1 MKDILET
8 YRTTELRSIV
18 SEHNK
23 KIRKIVREDLKKI
36 RQNILDKRLINLK
49 GKKRGEIIEIIS
61 ENKRFF
67 KHVKPKPQQP
77 KREPKFVIEKILQPK
92 IEEAYK
98 QYAKD
103 RDLDELEDAV
113 KKIRKTAT
121 ENGVKTYHTKAK
133 LVSMVKD
140 AVPPVV
146 SGKKTP
152 PPKPGSEPRFFY
164 DPEMKVMRLKSA
176 PIRPSRPPPPRKW
189 EFDFN
194 DIHEMN
200 GKLMTGKTH
209 SAGSRDLT
217 ESEIERYDKAKAEKT
232 DRDLKNIE
240 REEKERE
247 ASKQEKKQR
256 ETVKRLKNPAK
267 RGMILR
273 KAEKQKKIFNDLLK
287 KLSKVDLTKREQAYI
302 DDLEDKVSGDSQTE
316 KDLEKIKRLVL
327 KYEEEIEGPK
337 PKKKIIKKKKEEE
350 PEEEGLKLVV
360 EEEEKPKKLT
370 SENIKDEM
378 RKLYGYHNTDIKHPT
393 KGGTIKPIE
402 FKNLT
407 YEQIKGLNLKPDLK
421 GKVYGVSDN
430 KGKGYSYQPYDE
442 KYLFSERLNRL
453 EGLISQNKE
462 ILKAEGGRTR
472 IKQGQ
477 GYGKGATD
485 TTGGRPAGIKE
496 KERAKK
502 SLEKLEEEVK
512 KINDKEPKK
521 PPPKPKAPPKKENKN
536 IIPEFSINKKQEE
549 LMLESL
555 PLDEYTK
562 DDQKSLYKEIV
573 EQYVSVKL
581 EQTSELEASQN
592 FDDRDDRRLFEY
604 MLENNLFLSSD
615 PMIKDMKIGL
625 KEKAEFK
632 KDLAARK

>member
-18 SEHNK
+18 FEHNK

-67 KHVKPKPQQP
+67 KHVKPKPQKP
-77 KREPKFVIEKILQPK
+77 KREPEFVIDKILQPK
-92 IEEAYK
+92 INEAYK

-121 ENGVKTYHTKAK
+121 ENGLKTYHTKAK
-133 LVSMVKD
+133 LVSMVKE

-164 DPEMKVMRLKSA
+164 DPDMKVMRLKSA
-176 PIRPSRPPPPRKW
+176 PIRPIRPIPAKKW

-217 ESEIERYDKAKAEKT
+217 ESEIERYDKAKEEKT
-232 DRDLKNIE
+232 RRELKDIE
-240 REEKERE
+240 TEEKGRE
-247 ASKQEKKQR
+247 ASKKEQKQK
-256 ETVKRLKNPAK
+256 EVLKRLRNPAK
-267 RGMILR
+267 REMIFR
-273 KAEKQKKIFNDLLK
+273 KAEKQKKVFNELLK
-287 KLSKVDLTKREQAYI
+287 KLSKVELSKREQAYI

-316 KDLEKIKRLVL
+316 KDLEKVKRMTL
-327 KYEEEIEGPK
+327 KYQEEIEGPK

-360 EEEEKPKKLT
+360 E
-370 SENIKDEM
+370 
-378 RKLYGYHNTDIKHPT
+378 
-393 KGGTIKPIE
+393 
-402 FKNLT
+402 
-407 YEQIKGLNLKPDLK
+407 
-421 GKVYGVSDN
+421 
-430 KGKGYSYQPYDE
+430 
-442 KYLFSERLNRL
+442 
-453 EGLISQNKE
+453 
-462 ILKAEGGRTR
+462 
-472 IKQGQ
+472 
-477 GYGKGATD
+477 
-485 TTGGRPAGIKE
+485 
-496 KERAKK
+496 
-502 SLEKLEEEVK
+502 
-512 KINDKEPKK
+512 DK
-521 PPPKPKAPPKKENKN
+521 PKKENKN

-573 EQYVSVKL
+573 EQYVAVKL
-581 EQTSELEASQN
+581 EQSSELEASQN

-615 PMIKDMKIGL
+615 PMIKDLKAGL
-625 KEKAEFK
+625 KERQEFK
-632 KDLAARK
+632 KDIAKRK

>member
-92 IEEAYK
+92 INEAYK

-146 SGKKTP
+146 AGKKTP

-189 EFDFN
+189 DFDFN

-200 GKLMTGKTH
+200 GKLMTGKAH

-232 DRDLKNIE
+232 RRELKDIE
-240 REEKERE
+240 TEEKGRE
-247 ASKQEKKQR
+247 ASKKEQKQK
-256 ETVKRLKNPAK
+256 EVLKRLRDPAK
-267 RGMILR
+267 REMIFR
-273 KAEKQKKIFNDLLK
+273 KADKQKKIFNDLLK

-302 DDLEDKVSGDSQTE
+302 DDLEDKVSGDGQTE

-327 KYEEEIEGPK
+327 KYQEEIDEK
-337 PKKKIIKKKKEEE
+337 EEAPKKKVVKKVIKKKSEE
-350 PEEEGLKLVV
+350 PKEEGLKLVV
-360 EEEEKPKKLT
+360 EEKKPK
-370 SENIKDEM
+370 
-378 RKLYGYHNTDIKHPT
+378 
-393 KGGTIKPIE
+393 
-402 FKNLT
+402 
-407 YEQIKGLNLKPDLK
+407 
-421 GKVYGVSDN
+421 
-430 KGKGYSYQPYDE
+430 
-442 KYLFSERLNRL
+442 
-453 EGLISQNKE
+453 
-462 ILKAEGGRTR
+462 
-472 IKQGQ
+472 
-477 GYGKGATD
+477 
-485 TTGGRPAGIKE
+485 
-496 KERAKK
+496 
-502 SLEKLEEEVK
+502 
-512 KINDKEPKK
+512 
-521 PPPKPKAPPKKENKN
+521 KAPPKKENKN

-573 EQYVSVKL
+573 EQYVAVKL
-581 EQTSELEASQN
+581 EQSSELEASQN
-592 FDDRDDRRLFEY
+592 FDDRDDRKLFEF

>member
-77 KREPKFVIEKILQPK
+77 KREPEFVIDKILQPK
-92 IEEAYK
+92 INEAYK

-121 ENGVKTYHTKAK
+121 ENGLKTYHTKAK

-164 DPEMKVMRLKSA
+164 DPELKVMRLKSA

-194 DIHEMN
+194 DVHEMN

-256 ETVKRLKNPAK
+256 ETVKRLKDPAK

-273 KAEKQKKIFNDLLK
+273 KAEKQKKLFNDLLK
-287 KLSKVDLTKREQAYI
+287 KLSKVELTKREQAYI

-327 KYEEEIEGPK
+327 KYQEEIEGPK

-360 EEEEKPKKLT
+360 EEEEKPK
-370 SENIKDEM
+370 
-378 RKLYGYHNTDIKHPT
+378 
-393 KGGTIKPIE
+393 
-402 FKNLT
+402 
-407 YEQIKGLNLKPDLK
+407 
-421 GKVYGVSDN
+421 
-430 KGKGYSYQPYDE
+430 
-442 KYLFSERLNRL
+442 
-453 EGLISQNKE
+453 
-462 ILKAEGGRTR
+462 
-472 IKQGQ
+472 
-477 GYGKGATD
+477 
-485 TTGGRPAGIKE
+485 
-496 KERAKK
+496 
-502 SLEKLEEEVK
+502 
-512 KINDKEPKK
+512 
-521 PPPKPKAPPKKENKN
+521 KAPPKKENKN

-573 EQYVSVKL
+573 EQYVAVKL
-581 EQTSELEASQN
+581 EQSSELEASQN
-592 FDDRDDRRLFEY
+592 FDDRDDRKLFEY

-615 PMIKDMKIGL
+615 PMIKDLKIGL
-625 KEKAEFK
+625 KERGEFK

>member
-77 KREPKFVIEKILQPK
+77 KREPEFVIEKILQPK
-92 IEEAYK
+92 INEAYK

-189 EFDFN
+189 NFDFN
-194 DIHEMN
+194 DVHEMN

-247 ASKQEKKQR
+247 ASKQEKKQK
-256 ETVKRLKNPAK
+256 ETVKRLRNPAK

-273 KAEKQKKIFNDLLK
+273 KAEKQKKVFNDLLK
-287 KLSKVDLTKREQAYI
+287 KLSKVELTKREQAYI

-360 EEEEKPKKLT
+360 EEEEKPKK
-370 SENIKDEM
+370 
-378 RKLYGYHNTDIKHPT
+378 
-393 KGGTIKPIE
+393 
-402 FKNLT
+402 
-407 YEQIKGLNLKPDLK
+407 
-421 GKVYGVSDN
+421 
-430 KGKGYSYQPYDE
+430 
-442 KYLFSERLNRL
+442 
-453 EGLISQNKE
+453 
-462 ILKAEGGRTR
+462 
-472 IKQGQ
+472 
-477 GYGKGATD
+477 
-485 TTGGRPAGIKE
+485 
-496 KERAKK
+496 
-502 SLEKLEEEVK
+502 
-512 KINDKEPKK
+512 
-521 PPPKPKAPPKKENKN
+521 APPKKENKN

-573 EQYVSVKL
+573 EQYVAVKL
-581 EQTSELEASQN
+581 EQSSELEASQN
-592 FDDRDDRRLFEY
+592 FDDRDDRKLFEY

>member
-92 IEEAYK
+92 INEAYK

-146 SGKKTP
+146 AGKKTP

-189 EFDFN
+189 NFDFN

-232 DRDLKNIE
+232 RRELKDIE
-240 REEKERE
+240 TEEKGRE
-247 ASKQEKKQR
+247 ASKKEQKQK
-256 ETVKRLKNPAK
+256 EVLKRLRDPAK
-267 RGMILR
+267 REMIFR
-273 KAEKQKKIFNDLLK
+273 KADKQKKIFNDLLK

-302 DDLEDKVSGDSQTE
+302 DDLEDKVSGDGQTE

-327 KYEEEIEGPK
+327 KYQEEIDEK
-337 PKKKIIKKKKEEE
+337 EEAPKKKVVKKVIKKKSEE
-350 PEEEGLKLVV
+350 PKEEGLKLVV
-360 EEEEKPKKLT
+360 EEKKPKK
-370 SENIKDEM
+370 
-378 RKLYGYHNTDIKHPT
+378 
-393 KGGTIKPIE
+393 
-402 FKNLT
+402 
-407 YEQIKGLNLKPDLK
+407 
-421 GKVYGVSDN
+421 
-430 KGKGYSYQPYDE
+430 
-442 KYLFSERLNRL
+442 
-453 EGLISQNKE
+453 
-462 ILKAEGGRTR
+462 A
-472 IKQGQ
+472 
-477 GYGKGATD
+477 
-485 TTGGRPAGIKE
+485 
-496 KERAKK
+496 
-502 SLEKLEEEVK
+502 
-512 KINDKEPKK
+512 
-521 PPPKPKAPPKKENKN
+521 PPKPKAPPKKENKN

-573 EQYVSVKL
+573 EQYVAVKL
-581 EQTSELEASQN
+581 EQSSELEASQN
-592 FDDRDDRRLFEY
+592 FDDRDDRKLFEF

>member
-18 SEHNK
+18 FEHNK

-67 KHVKPKPQQP
+67 KHVKPKPQKP
-77 KREPKFVIEKILQPK
+77 KREPEFVIDKILQPK
-92 IEEAYK
+92 INEAYK

-121 ENGVKTYHTKAK
+121 ENGLKTYHTKAK
-133 LVSMVKD
+133 LVSMVKE

-209 SAGSRDLT
+209 SSGSRDLT
-217 ESEIERYDKAKAEKT
+217 ESEIERYDKAKEEKT
-232 DRDLKNIE
+232 RRELKDIE
-240 REEKERE
+240 TEEKGRE
-247 ASKQEKKQR
+247 ASKKEQKQK
-256 ETVKRLKNPAK
+256 EVLKRLRNPAK
-267 RGMILR
+267 REMIFR
-273 KAEKQKKIFNDLLK
+273 KAEKQKKVFNELLK
-287 KLSKVDLTKREQAYI
+287 KLSKVELSKREQAYI

-316 KDLEKIKRLVL
+316 KDLEKVKRMTL
-327 KYEEEIEGPK
+327 KYQEEIEGPK

-360 EEEEKPKKLT
+360 E
-370 SENIKDEM
+370 
-378 RKLYGYHNTDIKHPT
+378 
-393 KGGTIKPIE
+393 
-402 FKNLT
+402 
-407 YEQIKGLNLKPDLK
+407 
-421 GKVYGVSDN
+421 
-430 KGKGYSYQPYDE
+430 
-442 KYLFSERLNRL
+442 
-453 EGLISQNKE
+453 
-462 ILKAEGGRTR
+462 
-472 IKQGQ
+472 
-477 GYGKGATD
+477 
-485 TTGGRPAGIKE
+485 
-496 KERAKK
+496 
-502 SLEKLEEEVK
+502 
-512 KINDKEPKK
+512 DK
-521 PPPKPKAPPKKENKN
+521 PKKENKN

-573 EQYVSVKL
+573 EQYVAVKL
-581 EQTSELEASQN
+581 EQSSELEASQN

-625 KEKAEFK
+625 KDKAEFK